1 MIPLICELL
10 DNIGRFGREL
20 GKQPGIT
27 RTWIHGVSGKYKTG
41 MKQKNGK
48 VLPATSKTQVL
59 SDFVSFIKETES
71 QEVLVA
77 HNCNRLDFPILLHS
91 LRRQALLQQ
100 FLNCQILL
108 LDSLTVI
115 TEEMVW
121 LVVNV

>member
-1 MIPLICELL
+1 
-10 DNIGRFGREL
+10 
-20 GKQPGIT
+20 
-27 RTWIHGVSGKYKTG
+27 

-48 VLPATSKTQVL
+48 VLPATSKTEGL

-77 HNCNRLDFPILLHS
+77 HNGNRLDFPILLHS

-115 TEEMVW
+115 TEEMV
-121 LVVNV
+121 